1 MLGRVTMASA
11 ALPQLQ
17 LQLPAAARQ
26 TSADHLRCVGRMDPK
41 SSHDKPDG
49 EALLRLLKTCNE
61 YVLRIDGLR
70 HLTVMDKWGNDEA
83 FD

>member
-1 MLGRVTMASA
+1 MMASA

-17 LQLPAAARQ
+17 LQLPAAAWQ
-26 TSADHLRCVGRMDPK
+26 TSADHSRCVGGMDPK
-41 SSHDKPDG
+41 FSHDKPDR
-49 EALLRLLKTCNE
+49 ETLLRLLKTCNE
-61 YVLRIDGLR
+61 YVLRMDGFR